1 MSNSN
6 LKLIYI
12 EGDSN
17 LPHEN
22 IGYEEWLIKNA
33 KKGEVILYL
42 WQNEKTIVI
51 GRNQNP
57 WLECDVKKIKEDGVH
72 LVRRLSGGGAVF
84 HDLGNLN
91 FTFIAEDEVYNIEK
105 QFNVIIKALKKFG
118 IKAYFSGRNDLLVDD
133 KKISGNAF
141 LSDNGFSF
149 QHGTLLI
156 DVDHD
161 AMSKYLTPSKVK
173 LNSKGIT
180 SVRSRTINLMDI
192 APTATLRDIKTAI
205 FESFL
210 EEYEYGSVNVLTSI
224 KKNVEE
230 SEKFV
235 DDSWNLGESPD
246 FDQIIEDR
254 FDWGTVHINIKMS
267 GSNIDG
273 IDIGTDCLFVEEF
286 AELKNV
292 LKDFKKGK
300 NELCEIIENYNF
312 VDKRVSEDLKG
323 LIDKNLILQL

>member
-17 LPHEN
+17 LPYEN

-33 KKGEVILYL
+33 KKGEVVLYL
-42 WQNEKTIVI
+42 WQNEGTIVI

-91 FTFIAEDEVYNIEK
+91 FTFIAEDDVYDVNK
-105 QFNVIIKALKKFG
+105 QFNVIIKALSKFG
-118 IKAYFSGRNDLLVDD
+118 VNAYFSGKNDLIVDD

-141 LSDNGFSF
+141 ISDNGFSF

-161 AMSKYLTPSKVK
+161 AMSRYLTPSKVK

-180 SVRSRTINLMDI
+180 SVRSRTVNLKDI
-192 APTATLRDIKTAI
+192 APTVNLRDIKTAI
-205 FESFL
+205 FESFI
-210 EEYEYGSVNVLTSI
+210 EEYEYGSVNVFTSI
-224 KKNVEE
+224 NKNVEE
-230 SEKFV
+230 SEKFR
-235 DDSWNLGESPD
+235 DDNWNLGESPD

-254 FDWGTVHINIKMS
+254 FDWGTVHINVKMS
-267 GSNIDG
+267 GSSIDG
-273 IDIGTDCLFVEEF
+273 IDLGTDCLFVDDF
-286 AELKNV
+286 AGLKTV
-292 LKDFKKGK
+292 LQYFRSGKK
-300 NELCEIIENYNF
+300 ELCEIIERYKF
-312 VDKRVSEDLKG
+312 TDKRVSSDLIN
-323 LIDKNLILQL
+323 LIEKNLIV

>member
-17 LPHEN
+17 LPYEN

-33 KKGEVILYL
+33 KKGEVVLYL
-42 WQNEKTIVI
+42 WQNEGTIVI

-91 FTFIAEDEVYNIEK
+91 FTFIAEDDVYDVNK
-105 QFNVIIKALKKFG
+105 QFNVIIKALSKFG
-118 IKAYFSGRNDLLVDD
+118 VNAYFSGKNDLIVDD

-141 LSDNGFSF
+141 ISDNGFSF

-161 AMSKYLTPSKVK
+161 AMSRYLTPSKVK

-180 SVRSRTINLMDI
+180 SVRSRTVNLKDI
-192 APTATLRDIKTAI
+192 APTVNLRDIKTAI

-210 EEYEYGSVNVLTSI
+210 EEYEYGSVNVFTSI
-224 KKNVEE
+224 NKNVEE
-230 SEKFV
+230 SEKFR
-235 DDSWNLGESPD
+235 DDNWNLGESPD

-254 FDWGTVHINIKMS
+254 FDWGTVHINVKMS
-267 GSNIDG
+267 GSSIDG
-273 IDIGTDCLFVEEF
+273 IDLGTDCLFVDDF
-286 AELKNV
+286 AGLKTV
-292 LKDFKKGK
+292 LQYFRSGKK
-300 NELCEIIENYNF
+300 ELCEIIERYKF
-312 VDKRVSEDLKG
+312 TDKRVSSDLIN
-323 LIDKNLILQL
+323 LIEKNLIV